1 MTLGVHQ
8 VSPSVPK
15 CRQVS
20 PSVTNLGVFKAP
32 RRARG
37 APKECHAGSM
47 TLFWRP
53 PGAPGC
59 LEHPQVGDTSR
70 HLATLGDTWPVPPRA
85 TGRKLSA
92 KADGSHPSAFLAAR
106 RNIYIYI
113 YILYAAKCCQK
124 TRPGPRRGNRPSP
137 RDRQK
142 IAREL
147 NGMPYRSVPVRFFAG
162 RGGRDGTGGPI
173 SAS

>member
-113 YILYAAKCCQK
+113 YTYLQVSPSVTKCHQ
-124 TRPGPRRGNRPSP
+124 
-137 RDRQK
+137 
-142 IAREL
+142 
-147 NGMPYRSVPVRFFAG
+147 V
-162 RGGRDGTGGPI
+162 
-173 SAS
+173 SASVSKCQQVSASVTKCHQVSPSVIIQQNGTNLGVF